1 MRFHPSNILTTL
13 GLAICMSSQAS
24 AAVVNNLPVAII
36 SDAPLSISP
45 NSVLNIRVGESF
57 DADPLDGISAYQLD
71 LNNDN
76 IFELLGTPGQSGPVF
91 YGMPGN
97 EYFRITYA
105 MLFDNL
111 GLGVGDHII
120 RLRVTDFYGAIASTS
135 TTLTLRDAPD
145 NQLPEPPTAL
155 LVALVARRAIR
166 PRREIKPKARKQG

>member
-1 MRFHPSNILTTL
+1 MRFHSSSILTTL
-13 GLAICMSSQAS
+13 SLAICLSSQAS

-57 DADPLDGISAYQLD
+57 DADPQDGISAYRLD

-76 IFELLGTPGQSGPVF
+76 IFDLLGTPGDSGPVF

-97 EYFRITYA
+97 EYFRITYT

-111 GLGVGDHII
+111 GLGVGDHLI
-120 RLRVTDFYGAIASTS
+120 RLAVTDFYGAVASTS
-135 TTLTLRDAPD
+135 TTLTLQEVPD
-145 NQLPEPPTAL
+145 NQLPEPSTAL
-155 LVALVARRAIR
+155 LVALVAWRAIR
-166 PRREIKPKARKQG
+166 PRREIKPNAGKQG